1 MTAGLSPLERVGEGE
16 RGVLAATL
24 DRVGHLATT
33 QVRHGLPADT
43 SGSSEEWISCADLL
57 GDPGM
62 FDRWRKRLADW
73 LSERHDAEIP
83 ERTTS
88 GYIMSW
94 YLQVPGFL
102 GGLLFH
108 ASRRVPSLRPA
119 DIAFRLSGDRP
130 HPNAVA
136 LLSDDFCCL
145 PDDPESHRPEATTVA
160 DERALAAMFRA
171 RFTAH
176 AAKFVTAFG
185 PGTRFGKR
193 MLWAAATDA
202 LDSSGWLAG
211 RACGDEGA
219 GVADSA
225 LFLPTAEAPLTS
237 ASTLRAVTGDDGNAL
252 WTRRRESCCFHF
264 ALPEQRACTTCPRIT
279 EDERSARVLE
289 RGR

>member
-1 MTAGLSPLERVGEGE
+1 MTVTAGLSPVGAVGDAG

-24 DRVGHLATT
+24 DRVGGLPTT
-33 QVRHGLPADT
+33 EVRHGLPAAD
-43 SGSSEEWISCADLL
+43 EQWISCADLL
-57 GDPGM
+57 ADPAM

-73 LSERHDAEIP
+73 LGERHEGQIP

-108 ASRRVPSLRPA
+108 AARRVPSLRPA

-130 HPNAVA
+130 HPDGIA
-136 LLSDDFCCL
+136 LLSDEFCCL
-145 PDDPESHRPEATTVA
+145 PEDPESHRPEATAVA
-160 DERALAAMFRA
+160 DERALAAVFRA

-185 PGTRFGKR
+185 PGTRFGR
-193 MLWAAATDA
+193 RTLWAAATDA
-202 LDSSGWLAG
+202 LDTAGWLAG
-211 RACGDEGA
+211 RCLGDEGS

-225 LFLPTAEAPLTS
+225 LFLPAAEAPLTS
-237 ASTLRAVTGDDGNAL
+237 ASTLRAVTGDCGRTV

-264 ALPEQRACTTCPRIT
+264 ALPDQPACTTCPRIS
-279 EDERSARVLE
+279 EDERAERVLA
-289 RGR
+289 R

>member
-1 MTAGLSPLERVGEGE
+1 MTVTAGLSPLETVGE
-16 RGVLAATL
+16 RGVLATTL

-33 QVRHGLPADT
+33 QVRHGLPAD
-43 SGSSEEWISCADLL
+43 SSEEWISCADLL

-73 LSERHDAEIP
+73 LSERHDTEIP

-145 PDDPESHRPEATTVA
+145 PEDPESHRPEATTVA

-171 RFTAH
+171 RYTAH

-225 LFLPTAEAPLTS
+225 LFLPAAEAPLTS
-237 ASTLRAVTGDDGNAL
+237 ASTLRTVTGEDGHVL